1 MRIRA
6 IAATVLTATLLLT
19 ACTRSDSSDSDRGAK
34 ATASPDATTT
44 PTVGASAVPSDD
56 AADDAEDDFEKS
68 LDGAEDAPGKKIGVQ
83 DGTYEVTN
91 SAPEYD
97 DPSLALD
104 DEYIAPG
111 TYVTRGPVDHGPN
124 CYWARMR
131 DVSGKTES
139 IIANDLT
146 TGRATVKVAE
156 GEFFKTFDCKP
167 WARSGN

>member
-1 MRIRA
+1 MRTRA
-6 IAATVLTATLLLT
+6 IAATVLAAGLLLT
-19 ACTRSDSSDSDRGAK
+19 ACTRSDSDGDRDSGREK
-34 ATASPDATTT
+34 ATKTTAPRDTTTT
-44 PTVGASAVPSDD
+44 PTVGPSAPSSGGTAKD
-56 AADDAEDDFEKS
+56 ADEET
-68 LDGAEDAPGKKIGVQ
+68 IGVQ

-111 TYVTRGPVDHGPN
+111 TYTTKGSVAQGPN

-131 DVSGKTES
+131 DTSGETES

-146 TGRATVKVAE
+146 TGRVTVKVTE
-156 GEFFKTFDCKP
+156 GEFFKTSDCKP
-167 WARSGN
+167 WTRSGD